1 MHMIVHRQLGSANR
15 HFGVN
20 QALGV
25 DLDLTFAKTTSTH
38 STHPTMNFLMS
49 GYSALRGDMGQ
60 PQSPQETIDKL
71 CDRVMHSSLLE
82 DRRAAVQV
90 LRGLARDWQ
99 LDVGTKSMSALINI
113 LKSDRMDIEIIKST
127 LETLNILC
135 TKAPST
141 PNAAA
146 AGVSDSNNDV
156 GIMFTEIYTKDAA
169 NVTLLLD
176 ILAELD
182 FYVRLDTVQFLTTLL
197 QNNGPH
203 LQDCVLTSP
212 MGISRLIDLLDDRR
226 EIIRNEGLL
235 LLISLTLSN
244 ADIQKIIA
252 FENAFERLLSIILEE
267 GATDGGIIVQDCLQL
282 MHNLLRHNVSNQ
294 NLFRET
300 SCIKQLGRL
309 LVSKVLS
316 QDHQGA
322 VDLPLTH
329 ERTEWTDQKIANVN
343 SVMELVCILVAPKNP
358 NTVMN
363 QTSLGHA
370 GVIAPLFQ
378 LGMALHVPIRVRS
391 QALLTAADT
400 IRGHTVNQDSFGKC
414 VITVVT
420 RPEHV
425 GLPNQ
430 KQPSGAPRSSV
441 VGIILV
447 AFGRDDISIRI
458 SAAYTFQAYVFKNPD
473 SQLALISTLVP
484 PPADNPNSQLTDSP
498 TSPGSLLVS
507 SILDL
512 DESRKDSFRAWFA
525 LSMLLHLLKD
535 NRQAKETA
543 AMIKFEEGDEHISLL
558 HKCMFTLLY
567 ANREGVHLRVQ
578 IGLWSLLAV
587 WLYDCPRAVR
597 EFLNEGTN
605 MQFLVEQINQSSGVN
620 PVTQGLAAYILGLCY
635 EFNDDSEPVFS
646 RANVQGLVL
655 SRIGA
660 DVFQSRLERL
670 RESKQFNSS
679 AMHILKKDQVIDPKT
694 GPEIYFDHSF
704 VEFFKSHYDHM
715 INAVTTVQ
723 ARDVP
728 SPRRSG
734 LGQDSIGTEPTSHT
748 HQGSIG
754 AYGASESAAEIEKYK
769 DAAVSL
775 EKVIEEQMA
784 VIDNLESTVLQ
795 LQREKQEYQQQ
806 QQQQQQMTTAVATGS
821 GVDAADVEKLV
832 ALVDSLRA
840 DLESEVKQRMAVEQ
854 EQEDLLVCFA
864 EQDMENSALKD
875 RLRAHG
881 EVFDEEADDGG

>member
-1 MHMIVHRQLGSANR
+1 M
-15 HFGVN
+15 
-20 QALGV
+20 
-25 DLDLTFAKTTSTH
+25 
-38 STHPTMNFLMS
+38 
-49 GYSALRGDMGQ
+49 
-60 PQSPQETIDKL
+60 
-71 CDRVMHSSLLE
+71 RV
-82 DRRAAVQV
+82 
-90 LRGLARDWQ
+90 
-99 LDVGTKSMSALINI
+99 
-113 LKSDRMDIEIIKST
+113 
-127 LETLNILC
+127 
-135 TKAPST
+135 
-141 PNAAA
+141 
-146 AGVSDSNNDV
+146 
-156 GIMFTEIYTKDAA
+156 
-169 NVTLLLD
+169 
-176 ILAELD
+176 
-182 FYVRLDTVQFLTTLL
+182 
-197 QNNGPH
+197 
-203 LQDCVLTSP
+203 
-212 MGISRLIDLLDDRR
+212 
-226 EIIRNEGLL
+226 
-235 LLISLTLSN
+235 
-244 ADIQKIIA
+244 
-252 FENAFERLLSIILEE
+252 
-267 GATDGGIIVQDCLQL
+267 
-282 MHNLLRHNVSNQ
+282 
-294 NLFRET
+294 
-300 SCIKQLGRL
+300 
-309 LVSKVLS
+309 
-316 QDHQGA
+316 
-322 VDLPLTH
+322 
-329 ERTEWTDQKIANVN
+329 
-343 SVMELVCILVAPKNP
+343 
-358 NTVMN
+358 
-363 QTSLGHA
+363 
-370 GVIAPLFQ
+370 VIAPLFQ

-605 MQFLVEQINQSSGVN
+605 MQFVSSRPWAWLRIFSGFV
-620 PVTQGLAAYILGLCY
+620 I

-679 AMHILKKDQVIDPKT
+679 AMHILKKDQSLILKLAQRFILITRLWSSLSLTMP
-694 GPEIYFDHSF
+694 HS
-704 VEFFKSHYDHM
+704 SRQY
-715 INAVTTVQ
+715 
-723 ARDVP
+723 
-728 SPRRSG
+728 RRVVAS
-734 LGQDSIGTEPTSHT
+734 S
-748 HQGSIG
+748 
-754 AYGASESAAEIEKYK
+754 ASESAAEIEKYK

-881 EVFDEEADDGG
+881 EVFDEEADDGDDLGHE